1 MGRTPHKLKF
11 GEALQRS
18 KSFRQGEIASM
29 LGKSSYGT
37 QFLNKLQRDTIFE
50 TAFTDQR
57 KHSREEPTFMTIK
70 TENTPQPEL
79 TSNVN

>member
-1 MGRTPHKLKF
+1 MTEPDEEGEDHIEGLSSTGKTSDKLKF

-18 KSFRQGEIASM
+18 KSFRQGDIASM
-29 LGKSSYGT
+29 LGQSSYGT

-57 KHSREEPTFMTIK
+57 K
-70 TENTPQPEL
+70 
-79 TSNVN
+79 